1 MSNKVVIHFVTIT
14 DIKRMRRY
22 WKYGAA
28 GVGAIVVLGL
38 LIFRI
43 FNGNAGQENRR
54 PAAPLVK
61 VERPTLEN
69 ITYTLRYTGN
79 VAPAQ
84 QATIFSKVSG
94 TLERVFVDMGVQ
106 VRQGQLLAMIDTTE
120 LYQQY
125 QQASATFQNA
135 QLNFRRT
142 RELFD
147 QNLVAKQDLDNAD
160 ATAKIARAN
169 FEAAGT
175 RLSYARI
182 TAPFS
187 GYITRRFLDPGT
199 LVATNN
205 SSLFTLMDLDN
216 LKIIINVLEKDIP
229 QVAQGKQATITV
241 DAFPGKEFPGVV
253 TRYSQ
258 AVDLATRTMAV
269 EIDIANRE
277 HILKPGM
284 FANVTLVVGQRKGAL
299 MVPTVALLKDDQGY
313 YLYTAVADTARRIRA
328 PIGTE
333 QGGRTEILSGLDTS
347 KAVITTGQQFVMDR
361 GPVTIQQ

>member
-1 MSNKVVIHFVTIT
+1 MK
-14 DIKRMRRY
+14 RY
-22 WKYGAA
+22 WKYGIL

-43 FNGNAGQENRR
+43 FFGNAGQENRR
-54 PAAPLVK
+54 APAPLVK
-61 VERPTLEN
+61 VEKPTLEN
-69 ITYTLRYTGN
+69 IAYTLRYTGN
-79 VAPAQ
+79 VAAAQ

-94 TLERVFVDMGVQ
+94 TLEHVYTDMGTA
-106 VRQGQLLAMIDTTE
+106 VRRGQLLALIDTTE

-135 QLNFRRT
+135 QLNYRRT
-142 RELFD
+142 KDLFE

-169 FEAAGT
+169 YEAAGT
-175 RLSYARI
+175 RLDYAHI
-182 TAPFS
+182 TAPFA
-187 GYITRRFLDPGT
+187 GYITRRFLDPGA
-199 LVATNN
+199 LVATTNA
-205 SSLFTLMDLDN
+205 SLFTLMDLDN

-241 DAFPGKEFPGVV
+241 DAFPGKEFSGVV
-253 TRYSQ
+253 TRYSE
-258 AVDLATRTMAV
+258 AVDLSTRTMAV

-284 FANVTLVVGQRKGAL
+284 FANVTLVIGERKGAL
-299 MVPTVALLKDDQGY
+299 TVPTVALLKDDQGY
-313 YLYTAVADTARRIRA
+313 YLYTAVADTARRIRTR
-328 PIGTE
+328 IGTE
-333 QGGRTEILSGLDTS
+333 QNGRTEVLGGLDTS
-347 KAVITTGQQFVMDR
+347 KAVITTGQQFVKDR

>member
-1 MSNKVVIHFVTIT
+1 MK
-14 DIKRMRRY
+14 RY
-22 WKYGAA
+22 WKYGAVGA
-28 GVGAIVVLGL
+28 GAIVVLGL
-38 LIFRI
+38 LLVRI

-54 PAAPLVK
+54 PPAPLVK
-61 VERPTLEN
+61 VEKPTLEN

-79 VAPAQ
+79 VAAAQ

-94 TLERVFVDMGVQ
+94 TLERVYVDMGVS

-120 LYQQY
+120 LFQQF

-135 QLNFRRT
+135 QLNFRRSK
-142 RELFD
+142 ELFE

-160 ATAKIARAN
+160 AAAKIARAN
-169 FEAAGT
+169 YEAAGT

-187 GYITRRFLDPGT
+187 GIITRRFLDPGA
-199 LVATNN
+199 LVATTNA
-205 SSLFTLMDLDN
+205 SLFTLMDLDK

-229 QVAQGKQATITV
+229 QVSQGKQATITV

-258 AVDLATRTMAV
+258 AVDLSTRTMAV
-269 EIDIANRE
+269 EIDIDNRD

-299 MVPTVALLKDDQGY
+299 MVPTVALMKDDQGY
-313 YLYTAVADTARRIRA
+313 YLFTAVKDTARRVRT

-333 QGGRTEILSGLDTS
+333 QNGRTEILSGLDAGKTI
-347 KAVITTGQQFVMDR
+347 ITTGQQFVKDN